1 MAAWNPET
9 ETLGDAPGE
18 VEAEAAPAAPADEG
32 RPSGGRRAARS
43 AAKEA
48 SDRRGL
54 FGDSGSS
61 SSSAVPDEQNAHDD
75 DPGELY

>member
-1 MAAWNPET
+1 MLEGSPK
-9 ETLGDAPGE
+9 LGQ
-18 VEAEAAPAAPADEG
+18 
-32 RPSGGRRAARS
+32 RAARS

-61 SSSAVPDEQNAHDD
+61 SSRRRIWRRTTRRR
-75 DPGELY
+75 